1 MLFQGKKHERVSTSG
16 LSRRHEE
23 EASMNRES
31 GFIHVY
37 LLDGQGGGRRLE
49 REELGSW
56 EPAHGLLWV
65 HLNYAAPD
73 AALWLDEKSGLHE
86 VAVRGLQQEDTRPG
100 SATFPDGL
108 LVFLRGVNMNPG
120 SDPEDMVSLRLWFDG
135 TRIISSRRRRVLSI
149 ADMASDVD
157 RGEGPGTSA
166 EFLVMVSDRLVT
178 RMGAVVESV
187 DDRVNEL
194 EERVLHAESRELR
207 PMLSDIRRQI
217 IALRRYLAPQREAM
231 ARLQVEK
238 VSWLTD
244 GDRLHL
250 RETTD
255 RIARYVEDLDS
266 ARDRA
271 AVTHEE
277 LVSRL
282 SEQTERRMYI
292 LSIVA
297 AIFLPLGFVTGLLGI
312 NVGGIPGS
320 ENEWA
325 FTEVV
330 ILLGVAAALQ
340 LLVMKR
346 KKWL

>member
-1 MLFQGKKHERVSTSG
+1 
-16 LSRRHEE
+16 
-23 EASMNRES
+23 MNIES

-49 REELGSW
+49 RKELDSW
-56 EPAHGLLWV
+56 NPAHGLLWV

-73 AALWLDEKSGLHE
+73 AASWLEERSGLHE
-86 VAVRGLQQEDTRPG
+86 VVARGLQQEDTRPG

-120 SDPEDMVSLRLWFDG
+120 ADPEDMVSLRLWFDG
-135 TRIISSRRRRVLSI
+135 TRIISSRQRRVLSI
-149 ADMASDVD
+149 SDVVTAID

-166 EFLVMVSDRLVT
+166 EFLVMVSERLVT
-178 RMGAVVESV
+178 RMGDVVETI

-194 EERVLHAESRELR
+194 EERVLHAQSRELR
-207 PMLSDIRRQI
+207 PELSDTRRQI
-217 IALRRYLAPQREAM
+217 IGLRRYLAPQREAM
-231 ARLQVEK
+231 VRMQVEK
-238 VSWLTD
+238 VSWLMD

-277 LVSRL
+277 LLSRL

-292 LSIVA
+292 LSIVTT
-297 AIFLPLGFVTGLLGI
+297 IFLPLGFVTGLLGI

-325 FTEVV
+325 FAEIV
-330 ILLGVAAALQ
+330 ILLGIMAGLQ
-340 LLVMKR
+340 LFVMKR
-346 KKWL
+346 RKWL